1 MAILKG
7 PGEPKSYDGSNLRIG
22 IIHARWNTTII
33 DALLAGTKQALA
45 QSGVKEE
52 NIVIQSVPGSYELPY
67 AVKQL
72 YSASQVQS
80 SSSGVVG
87 AAADLLGSTSDLTKL
102 PGGDAGTS
110 TAPFD
115 AIIAIGVLI
124 KGETMHFEY
133 IADAVSHG
141 LMRLQLDGNVP
152 VIFGLLTLLS
162 EEQGLYRAGI
172 AGKGKNEGHNHG
184 NDWGSAAVELGVKRK
199 GWVEGN
205 HRKSP
210 SAISVPSQARS
221 VRTRNVGAG
230 SDDVGGL
237 NNIRQDAVR
246 EVGARGHRW
255 SVEKRNNAGFHP
267 GACATRLG
275 ELRCFGCSGALVTSG
290 CRRTASARGRFWESA
305 ARARHSVR

>member
-7 PGEPKSYDGSNLRIG
+7 PGEPKSYDGSSLRIG

-33 DALLAGTKQALA
+33 SALLDGTKKALA
-45 QSGVKEE
+45 AAGVKDE

-87 AAADLLGSTSDLTKL
+87 AAADLLGSASDLTKL
-102 PGGDAGTS
+102 SVSDSSSSAS

-172 AGKGKNEGHNHG
+172 AGKNGDEGHNHG
-184 NDWGSAAVELGVKRK
+184 SDWGSAAVELGIKRK
-199 GWVEGN
+199 GWVEG
-205 HRKSP
+205 KY
-210 SAISVPSQARS
+210 V
-221 VRTRNVGAG
+221 
-230 SDDVGGL
+230 D
-237 NNIRQDAVR
+237 
-246 EVGARGHRW
+246 
-255 SVEKRNNAGFHP
+255 
-267 GACATRLG
+267 
-275 ELRCFGCSGALVTSG
+275 
-290 CRRTASARGRFWESA
+290 
-305 ARARHSVR
+305 

>member
-1 MAILKG
+1 M
-7 PGEPKSYDGSNLRIG
+7 
-22 IIHARWNTTII
+22 HARWNTTLIG
-33 DALLAGTKQALA
+33 ALLDGTKKALA
-45 QSGVKEE
+45 DAGVKDE

-80 SSSGVVG
+80 SSTGIVG
-87 AAADLLGSTSDLTKL
+87 AAADLLGSASDLTQL
-102 PGGDAGTS
+102 GGSSSGAPAAGTS

-172 AGKGKNEGHNHG
+172 AGPGKNEGHNHG
-184 NDWGSAAVELGVKRK
+184 SDWGSAAVELGVKRK
-199 GWVEGN
+199 GWVDG
-205 HRKSP
+205 KF
-210 SAISVPSQARS
+210 
-221 VRTRNVGAG
+221 
-230 SDDVGGL
+230 
-237 NNIRQDAVR
+237 
-246 EVGARGHRW
+246 
-255 SVEKRNNAGFHP
+255 VE
-267 GACATRLG
+267 
-275 ELRCFGCSGALVTSG
+275 
-290 CRRTASARGRFWESA
+290 
-305 ARARHSVR
+305 

>member
-7 PGEPKSYDGSNLRIG
+7 PGEPKSYDGSGLRIG
-22 IIHARWNTTII
+22 IIHARWNATLI
-33 DALLAGTKQALA
+33 DALLDGAKKALA
-45 QSGVKEE
+45 EAGVQDE

-80 SSSGVVG
+80 SSTGVVG
-87 AAADLLGSTSDLTKL
+87 AAADLLGSASDLTKL
-102 PGGDAGTS
+102 NVSGTSSSSSSATS

-172 AGKGKNEGHNHG
+172 AGPGKNEGHNHG
-184 NDWGSAAVELGVKRK
+184 SDWGSAAVELGVKRR
-199 GWVEGN
+199 GWVEG
-205 HRKSP
+205 KY
-210 SAISVPSQARS
+210 V
-221 VRTRNVGAG
+221 
-230 SDDVGGL
+230 D
-237 NNIRQDAVR
+237 
-246 EVGARGHRW
+246 
-255 SVEKRNNAGFHP
+255 
-267 GACATRLG
+267 
-275 ELRCFGCSGALVTSG
+275 
-290 CRRTASARGRFWESA
+290 
-305 ARARHSVR
+305 